1 MTGADG
7 VGSKG
12 VGAGPEQYASGLSGA
27 TVDLL
32 VTGYLSAVARAL
44 DRRNIAE
51 SRLRIGPSHAE
62 HLAGSL
68 DLEPIRF
75 PHHFSRVTLRWDERS
90 GCSALLYQQDSTDG
104 SEPLVSRRY
113 LHSDVV
119 PEPDVVAAF
128 VADLCAGRDV
138 GMVYP
143 ADVLDRSHI
152 SERHRIRVLAALAE
166 HALPEVRRWVGHE

>member
-1 MTGADG
+1 VTSGDG
-7 VGSKG
+7 VGSAG
-12 VGAGPEQYASGLSGA
+12 GEAGPERYGTELSGA
-27 TVDLL
+27 TLDLV

-44 DRRNIAE
+44 DRRGVAE

-62 HLAGSL
+62 QLAGSL

-75 PHHFSRVTLRWDERS
+75 PHHISRVTLRWDERS
-90 GCSALLYQQDSTDG
+90 GCSALLYHHDATDG

-119 PEPDVVAAF
+119 PAPDVVAAF

-138 GMVYP
+138 GMPYP
-143 ADVLDRSHI
+143 ADVLDRGHI
-152 SERHRIRVLAALAE
+152 GEHRRIRVLAALAQ
-166 HALPEVRRWVGHE
+166 HALPEVRLWMDHE